1 LRPTQTTS
9 PDRTDEGGH
18 GLTGGLERLRGLIAR
33 LSAKPDARF
42 SAVKRLRF
50 RRPAISRFLRIRWR
64 HLRLQKSSV
73 SSRHEAAKHEYAA
86 LGGWRVFKSG
96 EWLWLL
102 IQKTFANYWEQ
113 ATVEQLFERYGTTDS
128 GRISAQLIAGAAVNS
143 ALLGVVTGAVV
154 STDELVTI
162 LTALEG
168 GGIGLPANLAVAF
181 SAVSAEAILL
191 VRFQL
196 HLIANLGKLFRV
208 PLEPDKPEDVLAILA
223 FAFAGTT
230 RGASDAAMNVGR
242 RLTHRVA
249 EEIFA
254 EDVSAFVERIG
265 MKVGVKIFQRTILKY
280 VNPVSSI
287 GIGAGW
293 NYLATRK
300 VGRIAVR
307 HFQTRA
313 ANLNLDRPMSC
324 SGG

>member
-1 LRPTQTTS
+1 
-9 PDRTDEGGH
+9 
-18 GLTGGLERLRGLIAR
+18 
-33 LSAKPDARF
+33 
-42 SAVKRLRF
+42 
-50 RRPAISRFLRIRWR
+50 
-64 HLRLQKSSV
+64 V
-73 SSRHEAAKHEYAA
+73 SSRHEAAKCEYAA

-96 EWLWLL
+96 EWLWIL

-113 ATVEQLFERYGTTDS
+113 TTVEQLFERYGTTDS
-128 GRISAQLIAGAAVNS
+128 ERISARLIADAAVNT
-143 ALLGVVTGAVV
+143 ALLGAVTGAVV
-154 STDELVTI
+154 STDELCTI
-162 LTALEG
+162 LTLVEAG
-168 GGIGLPANLAVAF
+168 GMGLPANLAVAS

-196 HLIANLGKLFRV
+196 QLIANLGKLFRV
-208 PLEPDKPEDVLAILA
+208 PLRPDKPADVLAILA
-223 FAFAGTT
+223 FAFAGTLT
-230 RGASDAAMNVGR
+230 CDASDAAMNFGR

-254 EDVSAFVERIG
+254 DDISAFVERIG
-265 MKVGVKIFQRTILKY
+265 MKLGVKLFQRTILKY

-300 VGRIAVR
+300 VGKIAVR

-313 ANLNLDRPMSC
+313 ANLNLNRPMSC